1 MDSESTSGKRGNS
14 GNQYPHSVL
23 SSFTDVAQLRPW
35 GDEKFSA
42 ALFDC
47 VRKPS

>member
-1 MDSESTSGKRGNS
+1 
-14 GNQYPHSVL
+14 VL